1 MDRNEAI
8 DSIFGAFYGCASDV
22 CGDKSCYKEFENEA
36 REALST
42 LGVQEDEIDP
52 TLLWVGAFKH
62 REEDR

>member
-1 MDRNEAI
+1 MDRKEAI

-22 CGDKSCYKEFENEA
+22 CGDKACCAEFDKEA
-36 REALST
+36 REALSA

-52 TLLWVGAFKH
+52 TLLWVRAFKR